1 MTHLYPNIGQVPN
14 PNPNTNPNPPSPDP
28 QLSVR
33 SLHGKY
39 KLVPRSLFPGFGG
52 GAPTSEPTSKA
63 RKKGPGDEV
72 VASSL
77 FQALFQAHIVGS
89 AELRKNM
96 KKKIIIIKTPAPPS
110 FRVSFT
116 FASSPL
122 SDNPEQPDHYM
133 FLPTPPLSQHFVLSE
148 KKELMLAEG
157 RGRWTVS
164 QKRIMVRTGYVASG
178 GCTVQRLARRFRSSY
193 CAKVGER
200 ESRKRGMRGRW
211 RGKEEILPRKSHD
224 AMKRATIFLCFLFS
238 FVPLKFHAIL
248 VTRSETLVTQAT
260 GFHVFPLEIS
270 CKDFSLSSPTCFLRL
285 QNSPYFCVFKYARAV
300 KQKVSGSRAATLYR
314 FLY

>member
-96 KKKIIIIKTPAPPS
+96 KKIIIIIKTPAPPS

-178 GCTVQRLARRFRSSY
+178 GCTVQKLARRFRSSY

-200 ESRKRGMRGRW
+200 EQKKRNEGEVEGKRGNTSPQ
-211 RGKEEILPRKSHD
+211 IPRCYETRHD
-224 AMKRATIFLCFLFS
+224 ISL
-238 FVPLKFHAIL
+238 
-248 VTRSETLVTQAT
+248 
-260 GFHVFPLEIS
+260 FPL
-270 CKDFSLSSPTCFLRL
+270 FFRSSQVSRNTRHSIG
-285 QNSPYFCVFKYARAV
+285 NARYP
-300 KQKVSGSRAATLYR
+300 GNGFPRIPP
-314 FLY
+314 

>member
-1 MTHLYPNIGQVPN
+1 MTHLYPNIGQVN
-14 PNPNTNPNPPSPDP
+14 PNPSTNPNPPSPDP

-33 SLHGKY
+33 GLHGKY
-39 KLVPRSLFPGFGG
+39 NLVPRSLFPGFGG

-77 FQALFQAHIVGS
+77 FQAHIVGS

-96 KKKIIIIKTPAPPS
+96 KKKIIIKTPAPPS

-157 RGRWTVS
+157 RGRWAVS
-164 QKRIMVRTGYVASG
+164 QKRIMVRTS
-178 GCTVQRLARRFRSSY
+178 QRSN
-193 CAKVGER
+193 E
-200 ESRKRGMRGRW
+200 
-211 RGKEEILPRKSHD
+211 
-224 AMKRATIFLCFLFS
+224 
-238 FVPLKFHAIL
+238 
-248 VTRSETLVTQAT
+248 
-260 GFHVFPLEIS
+260 
-270 CKDFSLSSPTCFLRL
+270 
-285 QNSPYFCVFKYARAV
+285 
-300 KQKVSGSRAATLYR
+300 
-314 FLY
+314 